1 MKAETEKK
9 RHESN
14 KLKDTMV
21 RTCIVRAGN
30 VFARNGKI
38 DRVSDFMGKVG
49 GRVKEVGKM
58 KTTVKRM
65 LNVSGLF
72 KTVK

>member
-1 MKAETEKK
+1 M
-9 RHESN
+9 HESN

-38 DRVSDFMGKVG
+38 DRVRDFTRITEI
-49 GRVKEVGKM
+49 GRESERGRKHGEKEA
-58 KTTVKRM
+58 KR
-65 LNVSGLF
+65 F
-72 KTVK
+72 RTI

>member
-1 MKAETEKK
+1 
-9 RHESN
+9 
-14 KLKDTMV
+14 MV

-38 DRVSDFMGKVG
+38 DRVRDFMGRTEIGRESERGRKDEKHG
-49 GRVKEVGKM
+49 GK
-58 KTTVKRM
+58 